1 MANYK
6 IGSAKGIDQVN
17 GMKAGE
23 TYTASDG
30 SSWTKNSD
38 GTVSV
43 REKDGSV
50 TNGIR
55 VPSSSG
61 NKGGSGGSGGSQRKT
76 VSIYDENTGNTR
88 SGYIENGNTFL
99 DDGNRISSGMVVKAG
114 DGNYWRKTDSGSVN
128 LGKDYSPIKSAY
140 SKKIGSGIYNGE
152 RFVNYDGMNID
163 MEKDYTKLMQQ
174 YKNDPQALK
183 AIEQARNAKIQIL
196 MRNGINDYEQTNDYG
211 YANFDPSSV
220 EYDSAYKEYEEQQEA
235 LKKRQQ
241 EAARAETEAE
251 IAYLENQKKQQQ
263 AQYDEYMRQLYV
275 KYMQEKRVLPEQLAV
290 RGLTGGAAEDSL
302 SDLQTAYMQGHGI
315 ANANLAASLAGI
327 DSSISSLQGN
337 LSSTLSAIASTYGS
351 AVADAYYQMLQNKAE
366 NESEAR
372 AKTIARLGL

>member
-55 VPSSSG
+55 VPSPSG
-61 NKGGSGGSGGSQRKT
+61 NQGGSGGSGGSQRKT

-220 EYDSAYKEYEEQQEA
+220 EYDSAYKEYEEQQKA
-235 LKKRQQ
+235 L
-241 EAARAETEAE
+241 
-251 IAYLENQKKQQQ
+251 KQQQ
-263 AQYDEYMRQLYV
+263 
-275 KYMQEKRVLPEQLAV
+275 QEFQ
-290 RGLTGGAAEDSL
+290 S
-302 SDLQTAYMQGHGI
+302 
-315 ANANLAASLAGI
+315 
-327 DSSISSLQGN
+327 
-337 LSSTLSAIASTYGS
+337 
-351 AVADAYYQMLQNKAE
+351 
-366 NESEAR
+366 
-372 AKTIARLGL
+372 

>member
-6 IGSAKGIDQVN
+6 IGSTKGINQVN

-38 GTVSV
+38 GTVNV
-43 REKDGSV
+43 KEKDGSV
-50 TNGIR
+50 TNGIK
-55 VPSSSG
+55 VPSPSG
-61 NKGGSGGSGGSQRKT
+61 NQGGSVSPGGSQKKY
-76 VSIYDENTGNTR
+76 VSIYDENTGNTK

-163 MEKDYTKLMQQ
+163 MEKDYTKLMAQ
-174 YKNDPQALK
+174 NANNPQAAK

-196 MRNGINDYEQTNDYG
+196 LNQGINDYEQTNDYG
-211 YANFDPSSV
+211 YVNFDPTTK
-220 EYDSAYKEYEEQQEA
+220 ELDSAYEAYEEKQNDLQ
-235 LKKRQQ
+235 KQQ
-241 EAARAETEAE
+241 EAAAKAQARAE
-251 IAYLENQKKQQQ
+251 IAALEAQKKQQQ
-263 AQYDEYMRQLYV
+263 SQYEEYMRQLYI
-275 KYMQEKRVLPEQLAV
+275 KHMQDKLKLPEFLAG
-290 RGLTGGAAEDSL
+290 RGLSGGAEETAL
-302 SDLQTAYMQGHGI
+302 ANLRAAYMQ
-315 ANANLAASLAGI
+315 NLGASNSGLSAALSDI
-327 DSSISSLQGN
+327 DSAITSANGN
-337 LSSTLSAIASTYGS
+337 LSSALSAIASTYGS
-351 AVADAYYQMLQNKAE
+351 AVADAYYQMLQSKAE
-366 NESEAR
+366 NEAAAR
-372 AKTIARLGL
+372 AEVIAQLGL